1 MVIEKTKFYLIVFLI
16 SNMSAPTIE
25 EVKDSLTQVCKTL
38 DGKEWVLGNAT
49 LSGKG
54 YTELGQVLSS
64 YCHLRYL
71 DASNNDLGSGETAG
85 ELAAEEEAEA
95 PAEEDGEAAPSGED
109 GAEAAAEEAPP
120 APAHPLQALTG
131 LTSVLALNLSTNS
144 ILTFPKEFKLLNL
157 QIANVSKNRITDI
170 PFNAESAPSLMNLD
184 ISENSL
190 AAVEGMDGL
199 SSLRTL
205 KMNDNIAVSS
215 LSGLGNLISLEKLNA
230 SKCDLQ
236 DLNGLEGLS
245 RSFADLDVS
254 GNKIALLGGLS
265 SASATLVGLK
275 IINLADNA
283 IENLDELKILN
294 KFSGLET
301 INLLGNPCAETEE
314 FRTEVLLRVPFL
326 KSLSGED
333 VTPEERAAAKDLA
346 KQRKEEAAAA
356 AAAAAEAAAE
366 EEGEEDE

>member
-1 MVIEKTKFYLIVFLI
+1 M
-16 SNMSAPTIE
+16 
-25 EVKDSLTQVCKTL
+25 
-38 DGKEWVLGNAT
+38 
-49 LSGKG
+49 
-54 YTELGQVLSS
+54 
-64 YCHLRYL
+64 
-71 DASNNDLGSGETAG
+71 
-85 ELAAEEEAEA
+85 
-95 PAEEDGEAAPSGED
+95 
-109 GAEAAAEEAPP
+109 
-120 APAHPLQALTG
+120 
-131 LTSVLALNLSTNS
+131 
-144 ILTFPKEFKLLNL
+144 
-157 QIANVSKNRITDI
+157 
-170 PFNAESAPSLMNLD
+170 
-184 ISENSL
+184 
-190 AAVEGMDGL
+190 
-199 SSLRTL
+199 
-205 KMNDNIAVSS
+205 
-215 LSGLGNLISLEKLNA
+215 EKLNA

-346 KQRKEEAAAA
+346 KQRKEEVAAA

>member
-144 ILTFPKEFKLLNL
+144 YSSIFFKL
-157 QIANVSKNRITDI
+157 
-170 PFNAESAPSLMNLD
+170 
-184 ISENSL
+184 
-190 AAVEGMDGL
+190 
-199 SSLRTL
+199 
-205 KMNDNIAVSS
+205 
-215 LSGLGNLISLEKLNA
+215 
-230 SKCDLQ
+230 
-236 DLNGLEGLS
+236 
-245 RSFADLDVS
+245 
-254 GNKIALLGGLS
+254 KIIGS
-265 SASATLVGLK
+265 SASFVTTNTLYSP
-275 IINLADNA
+275 
-283 IENLDELKILN
+283 IL
-294 KFSGLET
+294 
-301 INLLGNPCAETEE
+301 
-314 FRTEVLLRVPFL
+314 
-326 KSLSGED
+326 
-333 VTPEERAAAKDLA
+333 
-346 KQRKEEAAAA
+346 
-356 AAAAAEAAAE
+356 
-366 EEGEEDE
+366 